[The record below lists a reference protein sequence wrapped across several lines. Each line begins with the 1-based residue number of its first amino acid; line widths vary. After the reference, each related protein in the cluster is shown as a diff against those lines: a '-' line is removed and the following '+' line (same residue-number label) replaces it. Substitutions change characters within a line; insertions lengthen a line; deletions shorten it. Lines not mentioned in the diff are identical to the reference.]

1 MKKSKIRKKNSKE
14 EPSIHLSIILAQFSI
29 FTSFIMNIP
38 LLFKRKKEKERKGV
52 DIWWK
57 KKACVYL
64 LILFLSLP
72 PFHLSKL
79 DTTIEERRES
89 VPPHPAFW
97 NLEVAGDPSLRFIVK
112 IVTSTRIFS
121 SGGDNTV
128 IIPLPP
134 LFRQIDR
141 RTDGRTDRENS
152 SLIPTQL
159 GVVHFDLHL
168 CFRSSRVDRAEI
180 LYFRQI
186 YFHPQWTRETRG
198 LFIRRT
204 FLILVNDLREK
215 FISIHRCSKEI
226 EGWSSISILYF
237 HYSGK
242 LRLKEKD
249 NNSRINIGSYRWYDW
264 WRNYLKGFRIFILM
278 NERNKRM
285 ELFIRQF
292 PYLIL
297 ANNLIWKIYFHLP
310 LFERNRRMELFL
322 IFLILVFW
330 QIGY

>member
-1 MKKSKIRKKNSKE
+1 MKKKKKNNRKKKKEEIISKNIRDLINIITKNNFKNYPSYDTFINKHWIEISIFSKSSTIKWKRTKFLFLKKSKIRKKNSKE

-57 KKACVYL
+57 KKACIYL
-64 LILFLSLP
+64 LILLSPLP

-128 IIPLPP
+128 IIPLSPP
-134 LFRQIDR
+134 SRQIDR
-141 RTDGRTDRENS
+141 RTDGRTERIHPSSRHNWGSSTSIFTFASDR
-152 SLIPTQL
+152 
-159 GVVHFDLHL
+159 
-168 CFRSSRVDRAEI
+168 RVDRAEI

-226 EGWSSISILYF
+226 GGWS
-237 HYSGK
+237 YS
-242 LRLKEKD
+242 
-249 NNSRINIGSYRWYDW
+249 
-264 WRNYLKGFRIFILM
+264 
-278 NERNKRM
+278 
-285 ELFIRQF
+285 
-292 PYLIL
+292 
-297 ANNLIWKIYFHLP
+297 
-310 LFERNRRMELFL
+310 LFL
-322 IFLILVFW
+322 LFW
-330 QIGY
+330 QVKIKRKIQ

>member
-128 IIPLPP
+128 IIPLSPP
-134 LFRQIDR
+134 SRQIDR
-141 RTDGRTDRENS
+141 RTDGRTERIHPSSRHNWGSSTSIFTFASDR
-152 SLIPTQL
+152 
-159 GVVHFDLHL
+159 
-168 CFRSSRVDRAEI
+168 RVDRAEI

-330 QIGY
+330 QIGC

>member
-1 MKKSKIRKKNSKE
+1 
-14 EPSIHLSIILAQFSI
+14 
-29 FTSFIMNIP
+29 MNIP

-168 CFRSSRVDRAEI
+168 CFRSSSR
-180 LYFRQI
+180 
-186 YFHPQWTRETRG
+186 
-198 LFIRRT
+198 
-204 FLILVNDLREK
+204 
-215 FISIHRCSKEI
+215 
-226 EGWSSISILYF
+226 SS
-237 HYSGK
+237 
-242 LRLKEKD
+242 
-249 NNSRINIGSYRWYDW
+249 
-264 WRNYLKGFRIFILM
+264 RNFILSTNIFSSPM
-278 NERNKRM
+278 NERNKRIIYSSYFSYFGQRF
-285 ELFIRQF
+285 ERE
-292 PYLIL
+292 
-297 ANNLIWKIYFHLP
+297 IYFHSP
-310 LFERNRRMELFL
+310 LFERDRRMELFF
-322 IFLILVFW
+322 IFIILAS
-330 QIGY
+330 